1 MTYFVKESDHKDA
14 KIISDFNEDLKNHDI
29 NFKLPLSDT
38 KNLNTDDFISIN
50 NFILLDDKTKVRAGY
65 TLKSQWF
72 KINNEIL
79 QIGYYYNPVSAG
91 LYNKKYNFCGLMLL
105 NDAQKKKI
113 KTEFWP

>member
-1 MTYFVKESDHKDA
+1 MLLNNFLYTRSLIQNEQFHFRTSFSSLIPKTRV
-14 KIISDFNEDLKNHDI
+14 NEDLKNHDI

-72 KINNEIL
+72 KINN
-79 QIGYYYNPVSAG
+79 G
-91 LYNKKYNFCGLMLL
+91 
-105 NDAQKKKI
+105 
-113 KTEFWP
+113 